1 MKTNPIKLEKKLK
14 LKFSDQKIFIKSLT
28 HKSFDSINNNEK
40 IEFLGDRVLG
50 LIIAKKL
57 LELYPDEKEGV
68 LDKKFAS
75 LVNKKKCLEIAKK
88 IELEKYILV
97 LNPKNKK
104 IEIEDKIVAD
114 CLEALI
120 GAIYLDKGLNFT
132 EKFILNLWSEHITAS
147 VITQIDAKTK
157 LQEYSLKIFKVLPI
171 YKLISNTGPRHKPL
185 FKVAVKLKNTKF
197 FTAEGTS
204 KKDAEQNAASLCL
217 QDIFKKMN
225 WDDSAYLVSKNRY
238 SENSIIAEVFTEN
251 HGKISGI
258 IFGGT
263 SKKIKNYLQIG
274 NKIYVN
280 YNSKSVTR
288 IGYFKIEILKAL
300 TPLYFDQNQKLSCIT
315 SAMHLIK
322 LLTAEAQSNK
332 EIFKL
337 IDKFFEILNS
347 ENWIQKYI
355 FWELELLKLLGYDL
369 ELKTMAEKEI
379 VDSEVNYYVKSSTEK
394 KSIPNFLIDE
404 NDMDINLNNLLKG
417 LKLVSD
423 YLEKSILKPNNL
435 NLPTSRTHFINL
447 LK

>member
-1 MKTNPIKLEKKLK
+1 
-14 LKFSDQKIFIKSLT
+14 
-28 HKSFDSINNNEK
+28 
-40 IEFLGDRVLG
+40 
-50 LIIAKKL
+50 
-57 LELYPDEKEGV
+57 
-68 LDKKFAS
+68 
-75 LVNKKKCLEIAKK
+75 
-88 IELEKYILV
+88 
-97 LNPKNKK
+97 
-104 IEIEDKIVAD
+104 
-114 CLEALI
+114 
-120 GAIYLDKGLNFT
+120 
-132 EKFILNLWSEHITAS
+132 
-147 VITQIDAKTK
+147 
-157 LQEYSLKIFKVLPI
+157 
-171 YKLISNTGPRHKPL
+171 
-185 FKVAVKLKNTKF
+185 
-197 FTAEGTS
+197 
-204 KKDAEQNAASLCL
+204 
-217 QDIFKKMN
+217 MN
-225 WDDSAYLVSKNRY
+225 WDDSAYLLSKNRY

-300 TPLYFDQNQKLSCIT
+300 TPLYFDENQKLSCIT

-337 IDKFFEILNS
+337 IDKFFEILTS
-347 ENWIQKYI
+347 DNWIQKYI

-369 ELKTMAEKEI
+369 ELKTMVEKEI

-404 NDMDINLNNLLKG
+404 NNIDVNLKNLLKG

-435 NLPTSRTHFINL
+435 NLPTSRSHFINL

>member
-1 MKTNPIKLEKKLK
+1 
-14 LKFSDQKIFIKSLT
+14 
-28 HKSFDSINNNEK
+28 
-40 IEFLGDRVLG
+40 
-50 LIIAKKL
+50 
-57 LELYPDEKEGV
+57 
-68 LDKKFAS
+68 
-75 LVNKKKCLEIAKK
+75 
-88 IELEKYILV
+88 
-97 LNPKNKK
+97 
-104 IEIEDKIVAD
+104 
-114 CLEALI
+114 
-120 GAIYLDKGLNFT
+120 
-132 EKFILNLWSEHITAS
+132 
-147 VITQIDAKTK
+147 
-157 LQEYSLKIFKVLPI
+157 
-171 YKLISNTGPRHKPL
+171 
-185 FKVAVKLKNTKF
+185 
-197 FTAEGTS
+197 
-204 KKDAEQNAASLCL
+204 
-217 QDIFKKMN
+217 MN

-300 TPLYFDQNQKLSCIT
+300 TPLYFDENQKLSCIT

-337 IDKFFEILNS
+337 IDKFFEILTHD
-347 ENWIQKYI
+347 NWIQKYI

-369 ELKTMAEKEI
+369 ELKNMVEKEI
-379 VDSEVNYYVKSSTEK
+379 VDSEINYFVKSSTEK

-404 NDMDINLNNLLKG
+404 SNPDVNLKNLLKG

>member
-1 MKTNPIKLEKKLK
+1 
-14 LKFSDQKIFIKSLT
+14 
-28 HKSFDSINNNEK
+28 
-40 IEFLGDRVLG
+40 
-50 LIIAKKL
+50 
-57 LELYPDEKEGV
+57 
-68 LDKKFAS
+68 
-75 LVNKKKCLEIAKK
+75 
-88 IELEKYILV
+88 
-97 LNPKNKK
+97 
-104 IEIEDKIVAD
+104 
-114 CLEALI
+114 
-120 GAIYLDKGLNFT
+120 
-132 EKFILNLWSEHITAS
+132 
-147 VITQIDAKTK
+147 
-157 LQEYSLKIFKVLPI
+157 
-171 YKLISNTGPRHKPL
+171 
-185 FKVAVKLKNTKF
+185 
-197 FTAEGTS
+197 
-204 KKDAEQNAASLCL
+204 
-217 QDIFKKMN
+217 MN

-300 TPLYFDQNQKLSCIT
+300 TPLYFDENQKLSCIT

-337 IDKFFEILNS
+337 IDKFFEILTS
-347 ENWIQKYI
+347 DNWIQKYI

-404 NDMDINLNNLLKG
+404 NNTDVNLKNLLKG

>member
-1 MKTNPIKLEKKLK
+1 
-14 LKFSDQKIFIKSLT
+14 
-28 HKSFDSINNNEK
+28 
-40 IEFLGDRVLG
+40 
-50 LIIAKKL
+50 
-57 LELYPDEKEGV
+57 
-68 LDKKFAS
+68 
-75 LVNKKKCLEIAKK
+75 
-88 IELEKYILV
+88 
-97 LNPKNKK
+97 
-104 IEIEDKIVAD
+104 
-114 CLEALI
+114 
-120 GAIYLDKGLNFT
+120 
-132 EKFILNLWSEHITAS
+132 
-147 VITQIDAKTK
+147 
-157 LQEYSLKIFKVLPI
+157 
-171 YKLISNTGPRHKPL
+171 
-185 FKVAVKLKNTKF
+185 
-197 FTAEGTS
+197 
-204 KKDAEQNAASLCL
+204 
-217 QDIFKKMN
+217 MN

-300 TPLYFDQNQKLSCIT
+300 TPLYFDENQKLSCIT

-322 LLTAEAQSNK
+322 LLTAEAQANK

-337 IDKFFEILNS
+337 IDKFFEILTS
-347 ENWIQKYI
+347 DNWIQKYI

-369 ELKTMAEKEI
+369 ELKNMAEKEI
-379 VDSEVNYYVKSSTEK
+379 VDREVNYYVKSSTEK

-404 NDMDINLNNLLKG
+404 NSMDVNLKSLLKG

>member
-1 MKTNPIKLEKKLK
+1 
-14 LKFSDQKIFIKSLT
+14 
-28 HKSFDSINNNEK
+28 
-40 IEFLGDRVLG
+40 
-50 LIIAKKL
+50 
-57 LELYPDEKEGV
+57 
-68 LDKKFAS
+68 
-75 LVNKKKCLEIAKK
+75 
-88 IELEKYILV
+88 
-97 LNPKNKK
+97 
-104 IEIEDKIVAD
+104 
-114 CLEALI
+114 
-120 GAIYLDKGLNFT
+120 
-132 EKFILNLWSEHITAS
+132 
-147 VITQIDAKTK
+147 
-157 LQEYSLKIFKVLPI
+157 
-171 YKLISNTGPRHKPL
+171 
-185 FKVAVKLKNTKF
+185 
-197 FTAEGTS
+197 
-204 KKDAEQNAASLCL
+204 
-217 QDIFKKMN
+217 MN

-280 YNSKSVTR
+280 YNSKSITR

-300 TPLYFDQNQKLSCIT
+300 TPLYFDENQKLSCIT

-337 IDKFFEILNS
+337 IDKFFEILTS
-347 ENWIQKYI
+347 DNWIQKYI

-369 ELKTMAEKEI
+369 ELKNIAEKEI

-394 KSIPNFLIDE
+394 KSVPNFLIDE
-404 NDMDINLNNLLKG
+404 NNTDVNLKSLLNG

-447 LK
+447 IK

>member
-1 MKTNPIKLEKKLK
+1 
-14 LKFSDQKIFIKSLT
+14 
-28 HKSFDSINNNEK
+28 
-40 IEFLGDRVLG
+40 
-50 LIIAKKL
+50 
-57 LELYPDEKEGV
+57 
-68 LDKKFAS
+68 
-75 LVNKKKCLEIAKK
+75 
-88 IELEKYILV
+88 
-97 LNPKNKK
+97 
-104 IEIEDKIVAD
+104 
-114 CLEALI
+114 
-120 GAIYLDKGLNFT
+120 
-132 EKFILNLWSEHITAS
+132 
-147 VITQIDAKTK
+147 
-157 LQEYSLKIFKVLPI
+157 
-171 YKLISNTGPRHKPL
+171 
-185 FKVAVKLKNTKF
+185 
-197 FTAEGTS
+197 
-204 KKDAEQNAASLCL
+204 
-217 QDIFKKMN
+217 MN
-225 WDDSAYLVSKNRY
+225 WDDSAYLVSKNKY

-300 TPLYFDQNQKLSCIT
+300 TPLYFDENQKLSCIT

-404 NDMDINLNNLLKG
+404 NDMDVNLKIYLKVSSLLVIT
-417 LKLVSD
+417 LKKV
-423 YLEKSILKPNNL
+423 
-435 NLPTSRTHFINL
+435 F
-447 LK
+447 